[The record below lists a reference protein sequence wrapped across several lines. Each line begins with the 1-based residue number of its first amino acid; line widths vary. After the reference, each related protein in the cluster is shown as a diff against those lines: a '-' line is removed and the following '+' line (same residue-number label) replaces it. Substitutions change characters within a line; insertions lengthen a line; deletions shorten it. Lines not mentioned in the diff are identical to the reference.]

1 MRNRVLLCAAI
12 FTATLAVYLPALRGG
27 LIWNDLD
34 YLTKPELR
42 DLAGLG
48 RIWTWAPAAWIA
60 GSGAGTGATQ
70 QYYPLLHSFF
80 WVQHK
85 LWGDSALGYHV
96 VNVLLHATAACL
108 LAFVVLRLLAPED
121 PKAGGSEDRKTGAPI
136 LRPSDPLG
144 AQRATAWLAAA
155 LFALHPVMVESAAWI
170 SEQKNTLSTVFY
182 LGAALVYLRWDAQ
195 RSADRPQPTAY
206 WGATFLFVCAL
217 LSKSVTA
224 SLPAALLVALWWKHG
239 KLGKRDV
246 MPLLPWFAAGAAVGL
261 FTGWVERD
269 FIGAQGAEFGLSLLE
284 RGLLAGHVIW
294 FYLGQL
300 VWPAELIFIYPRWT
314 VSTSDWGQWLYPT
327 AAIGLLVALFA
338 IRHRTRAPLAAYLF
352 FVGTLFP
359 TLGFFNVYAFRFSYV
374 ADHWE
379 YLPAVGCFVLVA
391 GGLVRLAGRKS
402 RGSEDPRVRGS
413 ENRSSA
419 PLTLRTPVLTASAVL
434 LTALGA
440 FSWRQA
446 HLYDNLEGF
455 YRTTLAQNPGA
466 WMARNNL
473 GLMLAQ
479 AGKFPE
485 AIEHFTEAVRVKPDY
500 ADAESNLGAAFL
512 ELRRPDAAIVHL
524 ENAVRL
530 TPTLVKARVNLGLA
544 LRAIGREPEAIAQ
557 FEEVVRL
564 QPLAAEVFCELGF
577 AYARAGNGPKA
588 IAAFQGALRA
598 RPGFT
603 AAIQGLADELR
614 KAAEAQRLQNRQP

>member
-1 MRNRVLLCAAI
+1 MLLCAAI
-12 FTATLAVYLPALRGG
+12 FVATLAVYLPALRGG

-34 YLTKPELR
+34 YITKPALR

-48 RIWTWAPAAWIA
+48 RIWTWAPAAFFA

-80 WVQHK
+80 WLQHK

-108 LAFVVLRLLAPED
+108 LAFVVLRLLASTEGRRQMADASGRPD
-121 PKAGGSEDRKTGAPI
+121 SA
-136 LRPSDPLG
+136 LRPPSPALW
-144 AQRATAWLAAA
+144 TAWLAAA

-182 LGAALVYLRWDAQ
+182 LGAALVYLKWDSDRTVHRQ
-195 RSADRPQPTAY
+195 RSTAY
-206 WGATFLFVCAL
+206 WTATFLFVCAL

-224 SLPAALLVALWWKHG
+224 SLPAALLVVLWWKRG
-239 KLGKRDV
+239 QLGKRDV
-246 MPLLPWFAAGAAVGL
+246 LPLLPWFAAGAAVGL

-269 FIGAQGAEFGLSLLE
+269 FIGAQGAEFGLGLLE

-300 VWPAELIFIYPRWT
+300 AWPAELIFIYPRWN
-314 VSTSDWGQWLYPT
+314 VRAADWVQWLYP
-327 AAIGLLVALFA
+327 AAALGLLVALYA
-338 IRHRTRAPLAAYLF
+338 IRRRTRAPLAAYLF

-359 TLGFFNVYAFRFSYV
+359 TLGFFNVYAFRFSFV
-374 ADHWE
+374 ADHWL
-379 YLPAVGCFVLVA
+379 YLPAIGGFVFAAA
-391 GGLVRLAGRKS
+391 GIAALGR
-402 RGSEDPRVRGS
+402 RMTEVRGQKP
-413 ENRSSA
+413 A
-419 PLTLRTPVLTASAVL
+419 PGVESKSVLRLPPSVIWCASAVL

-440 FSWRQA
+440 RSWAQT
-446 HLYDNLEGF
+446 HLYDNLDGF
-455 YRTTLAQNPGA
+455 YRTTLAQNPAA

-479 AGKFPE
+479 AGRFPE
-485 AIEHFTEAVRVKPDY
+485 AIEHFAEAVRVKPDY

-512 ELRRPDAAIVHL
+512 ELRQPDAAIAHL
-524 ENAVRL
+524 ENAVRI
-530 TPTLVKARVNLGLA
+530 TPALVKARVNLGLA
-544 LRAIGREPEAIAQ
+544 LRATGREPEAIAQ

-598 RPGFT
+598 RPGFPEAT
-603 AAIQGLADELR
+603 QGLADEMR
-614 KAAEAQRLQNRQP
+614 KAAEAQRLQNRPR

>member
-1 MRNRVLLCAAI
+1 MLLGAAI
-12 FTATLAVYLPALRGG
+12 FAATLAVYLPALRGG

-42 DLAGLG
+42 DFAGLG

-80 WVQHK
+80 WVQHR
-85 LWGDSALGYHV
+85 LWGDAALGYHV

-108 LAFVVLRLLAPED
+108 LALVVLRLLAPAD
-121 PKAGGSEDRKTGAPI
+121 DRRQMADGRGHTDSI
-136 LRPSDPLG
+136 LGPPSS
-144 AQRATAWLAAA
+144 AVWIAWLAAA

-182 LGAALVYLRWDAQ
+182 LGAALGYLSWESQ
-195 RSADRPQPTAY
+195 RSTNRPRPVAYGTA
-206 WGATFLFVCAL
+206 AFLFACAL

-224 SLPAALLVALWWKHG
+224 SLPASLLVALWWKRG
-239 KLGKRDV
+239 KLEPRDV
-246 MPLLPWFAAGAAVGL
+246 RPLLPWFAAGAAVGL

-300 VWPAELIFIYPRWT
+300 AWPAELIFIYPRWT
-314 VSTSDWGQWLYPT
+314 VSASDWLQWLYPS
-327 AAIGLLVALFA
+327 AAIGLLVVLFA
-338 IRHRTRAPLAAYLF
+338 IRRRTRAPLAAYLF

-359 TLGFFNVYAFRFSYV
+359 TIGFLNVYAFRFSFV
-374 ADHWE
+374 ADHWL
-379 YLPAVGCFVLVA
+379 YLASIGPIVLATGAIV
-391 GGLVRLAGRKS
+391 
-402 RGSEDPRVRGS
+402 
-413 ENRSSA
+413 
-419 PLTLRTPVLTASAVL
+419 T
-434 LTALGA
+434 LGA
-440 FSWRQA
+440 RMAEARGQKSAGPAAKSALRPLSSVLWCACAALLATFGALSWRQA

-479 AGKFPE
+479 TGKFPE
-485 AIEHFTEAVRVKPDY
+485 AIEHFAEAVRVKPDY

-512 ELRRPDAAIVHL
+512 ELSQPDAAISHL

-530 TPTLVKARVNLGLA
+530 TPALVKARVNLGLA
-544 LRAIGREPEAIAQ
+544 LRASGREPEAIAQ

-598 RPGFT
+598 RPNFN
-603 AAIQGLADELR
+603 AALQGLADEVA
-614 KAAEAQRLQNRQP
+614 KAAEQQRLQNRRP